1 MMAMKIGQDLF
12 DYINTVK
19 NTSAKQTMKKRVQ
32 EYLPKPEIVDK
43 FESLDERYYL
53 IIFAAEWNVEC
64 RVHIPSLAKLLIT
77 TNNSN
82 ISAKVVDFDENRDIA
97 EEMKVLKIPTII
109 VHNKAW
115 RELGRFVEKAQSV
128 ATLEEELWQ
137 MIERGKLGGNQQGAP
152 AAS

>member
-1 MMAMKIGQDLF
+1 MMAMKVGQDLF

-19 NTSAKQTMKKRVQ
+19 NANAKQTMKKRVQ
-32 EYLPKPEIVDK
+32 EYLPKPDIVDK
-43 FESLDERYYL
+43 FESLDERYFL
-53 IIFAAEWNVEC
+53 IIFAAEWNAEC

-115 RELGRFVEKAQSV
+115 RELGRFVEKMQTG

-137 MIERGKLGGNQQGAP
+137 IIERAKTRGN
-152 AAS
+152 

>member
-19 NTSAKQTMKKRVQ
+19 NTNAKQTMKKRVQ

-43 FESLDERYYL
+43 FESLDERHYL
-53 IIFAAEWNVEC
+53 IIFAAEWNAEC

-77 TNNSN
+77 TKNSN
-82 ISAKVVDFDENRDIA
+82 ISAKVVDFDENRDMA
-97 EEMKVLKIPTII
+97 EEMKVLRIPTII
-109 VHNKAW
+109 VYNKTW
-115 RELGRFVEKAQSV
+115 REFGRFIEKTQSG

-137 MIERGKLGGNQQGAP
+137 IIERARHREN
-152 AAS
+152 